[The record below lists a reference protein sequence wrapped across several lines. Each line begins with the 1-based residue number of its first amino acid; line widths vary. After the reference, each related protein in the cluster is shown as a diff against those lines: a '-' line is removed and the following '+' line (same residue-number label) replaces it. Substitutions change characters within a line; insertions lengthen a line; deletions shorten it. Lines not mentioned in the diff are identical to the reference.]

1 MSAGVVVA
9 LILIVPIV
17 LALAT
22 VFSRYIGK
30 RLKER
35 SRS

>member
-1 MSAGVVVA
+1 MKAGVVVA
-9 LILIVPIV
+9 LILVIPIV

-22 VFSRYIGK
+22 VFSRYVGK
-30 RLKER
+30 RLKDR